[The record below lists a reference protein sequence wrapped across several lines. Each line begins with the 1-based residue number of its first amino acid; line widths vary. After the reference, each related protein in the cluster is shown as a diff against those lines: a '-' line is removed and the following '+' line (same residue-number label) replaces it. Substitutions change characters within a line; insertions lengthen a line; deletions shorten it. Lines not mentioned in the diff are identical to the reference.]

1 MVRYIVKR
9 ILLFALTLVAVSLI
23 TFVISSNAPG
33 DPIGDMLTRNQGG
46 EGTQSSQRAATEK
59 AYNALRHELG
69 FDLPVFYFTISNAT
83 YCDTLYKVSKSNHR
97 TTLERL
103 SYAFGN
109 WGDVSNYYKA
119 IRNFESDLFNFKK
132 DTNNAVAIN
141 SLRNYTA
148 QLYDNYTQAKIESI
162 FVDIDNTIN
171 GTRGLKSLF
180 GQYSAM
186 KNGYEACVHNQSTWK
201 RFIPVIY
208 WYGTNSQ
215 YHRWMFGTAPWFGG
229 AKQPDDNYGFL
240 RGDFGISYQDKR
252 PVGSIVYEALPN
264 TMWLSLTSIFL
275 AYLLAIPIGV
285 RAAVRK
291 GSVKERSTTAFL
303 FILYSL
309 PNFWIAT
316 MLVIYFCG
324 GDYLSWF
331 PAPGSPPIPDDAP
344 LWYSITQGFYRSI
357 LPLVCWTY
365 ASLAFTSRQMRGG
378 MLAVIGQDYIRT
390 ARAKGLDEKAV
401 IWKHAFKNS
410 LLPIITLFANIF
422 PAAIA
427 GSFVIEFI
435 FQIPGMGKVTLEAL
449 NSHNYPIIFTTMM
462 FTAMLT
468 MVGTLIADVLYA
480 VVDPRISFTG
490 KKG

>member
-1 MVRYIVKR
+1 MIRYILKR
-9 ILLFALTLVAVSLI
+9 IFLFALTLIAVSLI

-33 DPIGDMLTRNQGG
+33 DPIGDMLTRNIGG
-46 EGTQSSQRAATEK
+46 DGGQSSQRAATEK
-59 AYNALRHELG
+59 AYNTLRHELG
-69 FDLPVFYFTISNAT
+69 FDLPVFYLTVTNAT
-83 YCDTLYKVSKSNHR
+83 TCDTLYKIAKSNHR
-97 TTLERL
+97 NTLERL

-109 WGDVSNYYKA
+109 WPDVAKYYKA
-119 IRNFESDLFNFKK
+119 IRNFETEVYNYKK
-132 DTNNAVAIN
+132 DTTTASSLN
-141 SLRNYTA
+141 SLRAYTS

-171 GTRGLKSLF
+171 NTRGLKGLY
-180 GQYSAM
+180 GPYSAM

-201 RFIPVIY
+201 RYIPVIY
-208 WYGTNSQ
+208 WFGTNNQ
-215 YHRWMFGTAPWFGG
+215 YHRWMFGTAPWFGEKG
-229 AKQPDDNYGFL
+229 PDDNYGFV

-252 PVGSIVYEALPN
+252 PVGSIVFEALPN
-264 TMWLSLTSIFL
+264 TMWMSLTSIFI

-285 RAAVRK
+285 RAAVKK

-303 FILYSL
+303 FVLYSL

-316 MLVIYFCG
+316 ILVIYFCG

-344 LWYSITQGFYRSI
+344 FWYSFTQGLYRSI

-401 IWKHAFKNS
+401 IWKHAFRNS

-422 PAAIA
+422 PIAIA
-427 GSFVIEFI
+427 GSYVIEYI
-435 FQIPGMGKVTLEAL
+435 FNIPGMGKVSLEAL
-449 NSHNYPIIFTTMM
+449 NSHNYPIIFTVMM
-462 FTAMLT
+462 FTAILT
-468 MVGTLIADVLYA
+468 MVGTLVADILYA
-480 VVDPRISFTG
+480 VVDPRISFTS
-490 KKG
+490 KVR